1 MKYRLFSV
9 ISLLCFCAALAPL
22 AYAGSKEDVASSA
35 KHVKSVKQTKFSGY
49 DKDQVDGILD
59 AVIDSLQDKTD
70 VYWHHGDYPRIVS
83 LDRVI
88 VEIDPKFTEPY
99 STGGWLMESLGDLK
113 DAEAFYQLGVERN
126 KETSYLYYQLSAFY
140 YNTLKD
146 YKRSVKVSE
155 LGVKKSDA
163 DINDWRMLA
172 HAYEKAGQLD
182 KALETWKAIKSKYS
196 NAEAV
201 ETNLDRVQRLLNNKS
216 ASGTAPASKPKDNNP
231 VLNL

>member
-1 MKYRLFSV
+1 
-9 ISLLCFCAALAPL
+9 
-22 AYAGSKEDVASSA
+22 
-35 KHVKSVKQTKFSGY
+35 
-49 DKDQVDGILD
+49 
-59 AVIDSLQDKTD
+59 
-70 VYWHHGDYPRIVS
+70 
-83 LDRVI
+83 
-88 VEIDPKFTEPY
+88 
-99 STGGWLMESLGDLK
+99 
-113 DAEAFYQLGVERN
+113 
-126 KETSYLYYQLSAFY
+126 
-140 YNTLKD
+140 LKD